1 MYTVYSRLILREIL
15 QILLYAKIFSCK
27 NVQTFALRNNIELE
41 LIPMTLLRH

>member
-27 NVQTFALRNNIELE
+27 NVQTFTLRNNIELE